1 MAAFGVAVHVG
12 VGPTR
17 VCGGGMTVAVGV
29 GGRGVG
35 VAGVGV
41 LGGRVGEGVGGNV
54 VGAEVGGVLM
64 VAAAEA
70 GDVTTAAGLTVAS
83 SVDAGAATPLV
94 APQPIP
100 RRAIARSPA
109 RNVWPATRTTMR
121 EKKLSAKGAG

>member
-41 LGGRVGEGVGGNV
+41 LGGRVGEGVGGDV
-54 VGAEVGGVLM
+54 VGAEVGGEVV
-64 VAAAEA
+64 VAAAEG
-70 GDVTTAAGLTVAS
+70 GDVTTARGLTVGNSAE
-83 SVDAGAATPLV
+83 AGAETPFV
-94 APQPIP
+94 APQPLA
-100 RRAIARSPA
+100 RKAIASSPA

-121 EKKLSAKGAG
+121 DKKLSP